1 MGHGIYHYYFDVGQN
16 FQSKNKATI
25 GNIALCIFAP
35 SLSTFEWM
43 LVQSVEI
50 KEQSKLVVVG
60 NSLLYLLEKSDQM
73 RIIQNPGCVEKKRK
87 NWRATVILLSS
98 ALDVTR
104 RTPEG
109 SHLVGRASIG
119 PTRSFI
125 H

>member
-50 KEQSKLVVVG
+50 KELFILYNVTSLVC
-60 NSLLYLLEKSDQM
+60 L
-73 RIIQNPGCVEKKRK
+73 I
-87 NWRATVILLSS
+87 
-98 ALDVTR
+98 
-104 RTPEG
+104 
-109 SHLVGRASIG
+109 
-119 PTRSFI
+119 F
-125 H
+125 